1 MNKRVWLVVL
11 GLGLGSAGVGL
22 LWFLVA
28 GGV

>member
-1 MNKRVWLVVL
+1 MSKRVGLVVL

-22 LWFLVA
+22 LWFLIS